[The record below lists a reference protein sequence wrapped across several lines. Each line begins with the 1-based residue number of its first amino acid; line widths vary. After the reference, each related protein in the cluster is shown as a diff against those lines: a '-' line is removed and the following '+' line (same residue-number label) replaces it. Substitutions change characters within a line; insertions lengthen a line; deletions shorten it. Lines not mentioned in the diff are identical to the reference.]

1 MFTLNPSPVEGPF
14 PPGTENEILPF
25 APLSGCTNRP
35 RRMARRQL
43 VAVFAM
49 AAKPGT
55 FLRWAAAASGARFA
69 SSSARAPSLRAFP
82 VFERTNGVLEC
93 NELYIHHNTEAP
105 SPSSAAHRLA
115 MVEEAKA
122 QQAAEAA
129 AQFLELPNET
139 PLLLER
145 LHTLRATHPHLPR
158 AGGLRAPVAEGPGA
172 KPFAAS

>member
-1 MFTLNPSPVEGPF
+1 
-14 PPGTENEILPF
+14 
-25 APLSGCTNRP
+25 
-35 RRMARRQL
+35 
-43 VAVFAM
+43 
-49 AAKPGT
+49 
-55 FLRWAAAASGARFA
+55 
-69 SSSARAPSLRAFP
+69 
-82 VFERTNGVLEC
+82 
-93 NELYIHHNTEAP
+93 
-105 SPSSAAHRLA
+105 

-172 KPFAAS
+172 KPFAASWHWVEEVWDVVQQCQYVVEQKPMHKPFWWVKLKSFAWSEMKDLRWGNKIC